1 MLKILSSYGIPPEI
15 VAAIKVMYENTSA
28 LVITPEGNTDIFKID
43 AGVLQGDPLA
53 PFLFIVCLHYALRTS
68 IGTSDG
74 LTLKR
79 RRSRRAPPD
88 LLPELA
94 FADDIALVE
103 DTINKAEAFL
113 HKVEIATQTIG
124 LFLNAG
130 KTKVMHLNPNT
141 NNIIRSLN
149 GDEIEKVDDFLYLG
163 GYTNTTSDINSRI
176 TKAWGAL
183 NSLTR
188 IWCSRIKTSTKIRI
202 FKSTVE
208 SILLYGCESWT
219 MTKTL
224 VKKVD
229 GTYTRMLRR
238 VKNVS
243 WRAHMSNEQLYGP
256 IPKLSATIKR
266 RRLTLD
272 GHVSRHNEPAGSLI
286 FWSPEEPR
294 RRGRPNTTLK
304 DVLKS
309 DTGLS
314 NDEMRA
320 AMADRLIWKRNFI
333 MSPN

>member
-1 MLKILSSYGIPPEI
+1 M
-15 VAAIKVMYENTSA
+15 
-28 LVITPEGNTDIFKID
+28 
-43 AGVLQGDPLA
+43 
-53 PFLFIVCLHYALRTS
+53 R
-68 IGTSDG
+68 
-74 LTLKR
+74 
-79 RRSRRAPPD
+79 
-88 LLPELA
+88 
-94 FADDIALVE
+94 
-103 DTINKAEAFL
+103 
-113 HKVEIATQTIG
+113 
-124 LFLNAG
+124 
-130 KTKVMHLNPNT
+130 
-141 NNIIRSLN
+141 
-149 GDEIEKVDDFLYLG
+149 VDV
-163 GYTNTTSDINSRI
+163 INSRI

-243 WRAHMSNEQLYGP
+243 WRAYMSNEQLYGP

-266 RRLTLD
+266 RGLTLA

>member
-1 MLKILSSYGIPPEI
+1 M
-15 VAAIKVMYENTSA
+15 
-28 LVITPEGNTDIFKID
+28 
-43 AGVLQGDPLA
+43 
-53 PFLFIVCLHYALRTS
+53 
-68 IGTSDG
+68 
-74 LTLKR
+74 
-79 RRSRRAPPD
+79 
-88 LLPELA
+88 
-94 FADDIALVE
+94 E

-130 KTKVMHLNPNT
+130 KTKVMHLNPTT

-163 GYTNTTSDINSRI
+163 GYTNTTRDINSRI

-243 WRAHMSNEQLYGP
+243 
-256 IPKLSATIKR
+256 
-266 RRLTLD
+266 
-272 GHVSRHNEPAGSLI
+272 
-286 FWSPEEPR
+286 
-294 RRGRPNTTLK
+294 
-304 DVLKS
+304 
-309 DTGLS
+309 
-314 NDEMRA
+314 
-320 AMADRLIWKRNFI
+320 
-333 MSPN
+333 

>member
-1 MLKILSSYGIPPEI
+1 MHCKQLNIPQVSVERCQSNSLLELLSSFS
-15 VAAIKVMYENTSA
+15 TS
-28 LVITPEGNTDIFKID
+28 N
-43 AGVLQGDPLA
+43 
-53 PFLFIVCLHYALRTS
+53 
-68 IGTSDG
+68 G

-94 FADDIALVE
+94 FADDIALME
-103 DTINKAEAFL
+103 DTINKAEAFV

-124 LFLNAG
+124 LFFLNAG
-130 KTKVMHLNPNT
+130 KTKVMHLNPTT

-163 GYTNTTSDINSRI
+163 GYTNTARDINSRI

-208 SILLYGCESWT
+208 TILLYGCESWT

-229 GTYTRMLRR
+229 GAYTRMLRR
-238 VKNVS
+238 VKSVS

-266 RRLTLD
+266 KRLTLA

-309 DTGLS
+309 DTGLN

>member
-1 MLKILSSYGIPPEI
+1 MDSTVDLNMRIFVDVLIREHQIL
-15 VAAIKVMYENTSA
+15 AAIKVMYENTSA

-53 PFLFIVCLHYALRTS
+53 PFLFIVCLDYALRTS

-94 FADDIALVE
+94 FADDIALME

-130 KTKVMHLNPNT
+130 KTKVMHLNPTT

-163 GYTNTTSDINSRI
+163 GYTNTTRDINSRI

-183 NSLTR
+183 NS
-188 IWCSRIKTSTKIRI
+188 K
-202 FKSTVE
+202 
-208 SILLYGCESWT
+208 Y
-219 MTKTL
+219 
-224 VKKVD
+224 
-229 GTYTRMLRR
+229 
-238 VKNVS
+238 
-243 WRAHMSNEQLYGP
+243 
-256 IPKLSATIKR
+256 
-266 RRLTLD
+266 
-272 GHVSRHNEPAGSLI
+272 
-286 FWSPEEPR
+286 
-294 RRGRPNTTLK
+294 
-304 DVLKS
+304 
-309 DTGLS
+309 
-314 NDEMRA
+314 
-320 AMADRLIWKRNFI
+320 
-333 MSPN
+333 

>member
-28 LVITPEGNTDIFKID
+28 LVITPEGNTDVFKID
-43 AGVLQGDPLA
+43 TGVLQGDPLA
-53 PFLFIVCLHYALRTS
+53 PFLFIVCLDYALRTS

-79 RRSRRAPPD
+79 RRSRRAPPE
-88 LLPELA
+88 LLPDLA
-94 FADDIALVE
+94 FADDIALME

-124 LFLNAG
+124 LFLNAS
-130 KTKVMHLNPNT
+130 KTKVMHLNPT
-141 NNIIRSLN
+141 ANNIIRSLN

-163 GYTNTTSDINSRI
+163 GYTNTTRDIKSRI

-208 SILLYGCESWT
+208 PIFLYGCESWS
-219 MTKTL
+219 MTKCLT
-224 VKKVD
+224 KKVD

-243 WRAHMSNEQLYGP
+243 WREHMSNEQLYGP
-256 IPKLSATIKR
+256 IPKLSATI
-266 RRLTLD
+266 
-272 GHVSRHNEPAGSLI
+272 
-286 FWSPEEPR
+286 
-294 RRGRPNTTLK
+294 
-304 DVLKS
+304 
-309 DTGLS
+309 TG
-314 NDEMRA
+314 
-320 AMADRLIWKRNFI
+320 
-333 MSPN
+333 P

>member
-15 VAAIKVMYENTSA
+15 VAAIKVMYGNTSA
-28 LVITPEGNTDIFKID
+28 LVITPEGNTDVFKID
-43 AGVLQGDPLA
+43 TGVLQGDPLA
-53 PFLFIVCLHYALRTS
+53 PFLFIVCLDYALRTS

-79 RRSRRAPPD
+79 RRSRRAPPE
-88 LLPELA
+88 LLPDLA
-94 FADDIALVE
+94 FEGDIALKE
-103 DTINKAEAFL
+103 DTINKAEAFP

-124 LFLNAG
+124 LFLNAS
-130 KTKVMHLNPNT
+130 KTKVMHLNPT
-141 NNIIRSLN
+141 ANNIIRSLN

-163 GYTNTTSDINSRI
+163 GYTNTTRDIKSRI

-183 NSLTR
+183 NSLTK

-208 SILLYGCESWT
+208 PIFLYGCESWT
-219 MTKTL
+219 MTKSL
-224 VKKVD
+224 AKKVD

-266 RRLTLD
+266 RRLTLA
-272 GHVSRHNEPAGSLI
+272 GHVFRHKEPADSLI
-286 FWSPEEPR
+286 SWAPEEPR
-294 RRGRPNTTLK
+294 RRGRPNTTLI

-309 DTGLS
+309 DTGLN

-320 AMADRLIWKRNFI
+320 AMTDRSIWKTNFI
-333 MSPN
+333 MSPD

>member
-1 MLKILSSYGIPPEI
+1 MK
-15 VAAIKVMYENTSA
+15 KVFLTSGF
-28 LVITPEGNTDIFKID
+28 P
-43 AGVLQGDPLA
+43 
-53 PFLFIVCLHYALRTS
+53 C
-68 IGTSDG
+68 
-74 LTLKR
+74 
-79 RRSRRAPPD
+79 
-88 LLPELA
+88 
-94 FADDIALVE
+94 
-103 DTINKAEAFL
+103 
-113 HKVEIATQTIG
+113 
-124 LFLNAG
+124 
-130 KTKVMHLNPNT
+130 
-141 NNIIRSLN
+141 NI
-149 GDEIEKVDDFLYLG
+149 
-163 GYTNTTSDINSRI
+163 INSRI

-202 FKSTVE
+202 FKSTAE

-256 IPKLSATIKR
+256 IPKLSATIMR
-266 RRLTLD
+266 RRLTLA